1 MGTRILIADDH
12 LLVSQG
18 LQAMLSISDDLE
30 LAEVVADGALAV
42 ERVKQEGIDIVLM
55 DVSLGDGSING
66 IEATRQIK
74 EHSPKTRVVII
85 TMFTDP
91 GTVAE
96 AVKAGADAYI
106 SKSSTREF
114 VLQAIYEVANGRS
127 VLDPNVTE
135 GIFGRISNRD
145 PNVLSDRELEV
156 LQELTHGHSTKGVA
170 ERIHVSEETVK
181 SYLKQVFRK
190 LDVKDR
196 TEAVAEGFR
205 RGLVH

>member
-74 EHSPKTRVVII
+74 EHSPKTKVVII

-91 GTVAE
+91 GTV
-96 AVKAGADAYI
+96 
-106 SKSSTREF
+106 
-114 VLQAIYEVANGRS
+114 
-127 VLDPNVTE
+127 
-135 GIFGRISNRD
+135 
-145 PNVLSDRELEV
+145 
-156 LQELTHGHSTKGVA
+156 
-170 ERIHVSEETVK
+170 
-181 SYLKQVFRK
+181 
-190 LDVKDR
+190 
-196 TEAVAEGFR
+196 
-205 RGLVH
+205 

>member
-18 LQAMLSISDDLE
+18 LQAMLSISEDLE
-30 LAEVVADGALAV
+30 LAEVVAEGALAV
-42 ERVKQEGIDIVLM
+42 EKVKEGAIDIVLM
-55 DVSLGDGSING
+55 DVSLGSGMNG

-74 EHSPKTRVVII
+74 EHSPKTRVMII

-114 VLQAIYEVANGRS
+114 VLQALHEVANGRS
-127 VLDPNVTE
+127 VLDPNVTD

-190 LDVKDR
+190 LNVKDR

>member
-1 MGTRILIADDH
+1 MATRILIADDH

-18 LQAMLSISDDLE
+18 LQAMLSLSDDLE
-30 LAEVVADGALAV
+30 LVEAVADGATAV
-42 ERVKQEGIDIVLM
+42 EKVKQEGIDIVLM
-55 DVSLGDGSING
+55 DVSLGNGING

-74 EHSPKTRVVII
+74 EHSPETRVVII

-96 AVKAGADAYI
+96 AVKAGADAYV

-114 VLQAIYEVANGRS
+114 VLQTLYEVVNGRS
-127 VLDPNVTE
+127 VLDPNVTD

>member
-1 MGTRILIADDH
+1 
-12 LLVSQG
+12 
-18 LQAMLSISDDLE
+18 
-30 LAEVVADGALAV
+30 
-42 ERVKQEGIDIVLM
+42 
-55 DVSLGDGSING
+55 
-66 IEATRQIK
+66 
-74 EHSPKTRVVII
+74 
-85 TMFTDP
+85 
-91 GTVAE
+91 
-96 AVKAGADAYI
+96 
-106 SKSSTREF
+106 
-114 VLQAIYEVANGRS
+114 
-127 VLDPNVTE
+127 VLDPNVTD

>member
-1 MGTRILIADDH
+1 
-12 LLVSQG
+12 
-18 LQAMLSISDDLE
+18 MLSLSDDLE
-30 LAEVVADGALAV
+30 LVEAVADGATAV
-42 ERVKQEGIDIVLM
+42 EKVKQEGIDIVLM
-55 DVSLGDGSING
+55 DVSLGNGING

-74 EHSPKTRVVII
+74 EHSPETRVVII

-96 AVKAGADAYI
+96 AVKAGADAYV

-114 VLQAIYEVANGRS
+114 VLQTLYEVVNGRS
-127 VLDPNVTE
+127 VLDPNVTD

>member
-1 MGTRILIADDH
+1 
-12 LLVSQG
+12 
-18 LQAMLSISDDLE
+18 MLSISDDLE

-74 EHSPKTRVVII
+74 EHSPKTKVVII

-127 VLDPNVTE
+127 VLDPNVTD

-190 LDVKDR
+190 LGVKDR

>member
-18 LQAMLSISDDLE
+18 LQAMLSISEDLE
-30 LAEVVADGALAV
+30 LAEVVAEGALAV
-42 ERVKQEGIDIVLM
+42 EKVKEGAIDIVLM
-55 DVSLGDGSING
+55 DVSLGSGMNG

-74 EHSPKTRVVII
+74 EHSPKTRVMII

-114 VLQAIYEVANGRS
+114 VLQALHEVVNGRS
-127 VLDPNVTE
+127 VLDPNVTD

-190 LDVKDR
+190 LNVKDR

>member
-1 MGTRILIADDH
+1 MTTRILIADDH

-18 LQAMLSISDDLE
+18 LQAMLSLSDDLE
-30 LAEVVADGALAV
+30 LVEAVADGATAV
-42 ERVKQEGIDIVLM
+42 EKVKQEGIDIVLM
-55 DVSLGDGSING
+55 DVSLGNGING

-74 EHSPKTRVVII
+74 EHSPETRVVII

-96 AVKAGADAYI
+96 AVKAGADAYV

-114 VLQAIYEVANGRS
+114 VLQTLYEVVNGRS
-127 VLDPNVTE
+127 VLDPNVTD